1 MSDIAKKSA
10 ELFIARSVMQVI
22 SILGAIVIA
31 RTLGASGKGLFTYAA
46 SVLAMILTLN
56 SGQSSAIAYQYTK
69 RHASPAALI
78 GVMARILAGISVP
91 LMIAFALVGFF
102 AHGQSSLLPVAIVLP
117 FALFS
122 QSATG
127 LFLADSNI
135 RTVWAQQSFPIV
147 LFALIYIPVLIFA
160 HAGVWVLFLI
170 WAVSYIGGAIY
181 TALALRYYA
190 GRREGAKPNLREQFS
205 WGAQVSLASVIAF
218 LNFRIDVFI
227 IMFMLGQSALGVYSI
242 GVGLG
247 ELLWQLSQPI
257 ATASFGRIARGTQN
271 EAALLTATCM
281 RHSFVLVLLGAA
293 VIFFVAPPLIPIVY
307 GKAFASSGLV
317 TRVLLPG
324 IIVYSVMPVLARFYY
339 QQLGNPRIPMVFSSI
354 SLVLCAVLTVVLLP
368 RMGILGGALATSVSY
383 TIAFVASASYF
394 IRVTGIE
401 PRRLFAFSRQDL
413 SPYRALVLRVFPLG
427 R

>member
-1 MSDIAKKSA
+1 MSEIAKKSA
-10 ELFIARSVMQVI
+10 ELFVARAVMQILSV
-22 SILGAIVIA
+22 LGAIVIA
-31 RTLGASGKGLFTYAA
+31 RTLGASGKGIFTYAA
-46 SVLAMILTLN
+46 SVLAMVLTLN

-78 GVMARILAGISVP
+78 HVMARILAGISVP
-91 LMIAFALVGFF
+91 VMIAFALVGLF
-102 AHGQSSLLPVAIVLP
+102 ARGQSSLLPVAIVLP

-127 LFLADSNI
+127 FFLADSNV
-135 RTVWAQQSFPIV
+135 RTVWIQQGFPIV
-147 LFALIYIPVLIFA
+147 LFALIYIPVLLFA
-160 HAGVWVLFLI
+160 HAGVWVLFAI
-170 WAVSYIGGAIY
+170 WAVCYIAGAIF

-190 GRREGAKPNLREQFS
+190 RRREGENPNLREQLS
-205 WGAQVSLASVIAF
+205 WAAQVSLTSVVAF

-257 ATASFGRIARGTQN
+257 ATASFGRIARGTRN

-293 VIFFVAPPLIPIVY
+293 VVFFIAPPLIPIVY
-307 GKAFASSGLV
+307 GKAFAESGIV

-324 IIVYSVMPVLARFYY
+324 IIVYSVMPVLARFYF
-339 QQLGNPRIPMVFSSI
+339 QQLGNPRIPMVFSSL
-354 SLVLCAVLTVVLLP
+354 SLVLCATLTVALLP
-368 RMGILGGALATSVSY
+368 RMGILGGALATSISY
-383 TIAFVASASYF
+383 TIAFTASALYF
-394 IRVTGIE
+394 IRITGIE
-401 PRRLFAFSRQDL
+401 PRRLFAFSREDL
-413 SPYRALVLRVFPLG
+413 LPYRALVLRVFPLG